1 METSQTEISRE
12 LLEAVRHMASSQ
24 GRSEREILDDA
35 ARGYIVAFQGGDSR
49 RAKETRALLD
59 RMSSRF
65 DDLDE
70 DEAMRIA
77 LREQRAF
84 RRERAGE
91 RRK

>member
-12 LLEAVRHMASSQ
+12 LLEAVRRMAASQ
-24 GRSEREILDDA
+24 GRSEREVLDDA
-35 ARGYIVAFQGGDSR
+35 VRGYIVALQGGEPR
-49 RAKETRALLD
+49 GAAGPRALLD

-65 DDLDE
+65 GDLDE
-70 DEAMRIA
+70 DEAMQIA

-91 RRK
+91 SP